1 MDQKPKIRKYPF
13 LCLKLLVDHT
23 NRLVPHIVYT
33 AWEILRETY
42 QRKHPTTGQLKILKE
57 KLPELSVLPHLM
69 SSSVFRA
76 NLVTDEFLEGI
87 ANIALDFQYFRLFFL
102 LNECQKGGIRK
113 PKSITCIIGKRNFIF

>member
-1 MDQKPKIRKYPF
+1 MKENFPGHQFLVSLSRFEFFFIKIKSMFRKPKSRKYPF

-23 NRLVPHIVYT
+23 NRLVPHIVFT

-69 SSSVFRA
+69 SSSIFRA

-87 ANIALDFQYFRLFFL
+87 ANIGLDFY
-102 LNECQKGGIRK
+102 
-113 PKSITCIIGKRNFIF
+113 IIFYL